1 MNFNPNGKMAE
12 FMARMYMRCHGYSI
26 LEKNYI
32 TGKGTTAGE
41 IDFIAKRKHT
51 VVFVEVKKRKTLES
65 AAYAISELQKQRILR
80 GASAYLSHNND
91 LQNYNVRFDAILV
104 EPPFHLQHIKN
115 AWRME
120 L

>member
-1 MNFNPNGKMAE
+1 MAE

-32 TGKGTTAGE
+32 TGKGTNAGE
-41 IDFIAKRKHT
+41 IDFIAKRKRT
-51 VVFVEVKKRKTLES
+51 VVFVEVKKRKNFET

-80 GASAYLSHNND
+80 GASAYLSNNN
-91 LQNYNVRFDAILV
+91 LQNCHVRFDAILV

-115 AWRME
+115 AWIME

>member
-1 MNFNPNGKMAE
+1 MNFNPDGKMAE
-12 FMARMYMRCHGYSI
+12 FMARMYMRCHGYHI

-32 TGKGTTAGE
+32 TGKGTNAGE

-51 VVFVEVKKRKTLES
+51 VVFVEVKKRKTLEA

-80 GASAYLSHNND
+80 GASAYLSNND
-91 LQNYNVRFDAILV
+91 NLQNYNVRFDAILI

-115 AWRME
+115 AWRIE
-120 L
+120 R